1 MEKDCI
7 FCRIVAGEVPGD
19 ILYQDDHLVA
29 IRDINPQAPTH
40 ILILPKTHIPSLADL
55 TTEHMPLMG
64 SMIRVANELAKAEGV
79 ADRGYRLI
87 INSGLEA
94 GQEVPHLHMHL
105 LGGRPMGGL
114 G

>member
-1 MEKDCI
+1 
-7 FCRIVAGEVPGD
+7 
-19 ILYQDDHLVA
+19 
-29 IRDINPQAPTH
+29 
-40 ILILPKTHIPSLADL
+40 
-55 TTEHMPLMG
+55 MG
-64 SMIRVANELAKAEGV
+64 SMIRVASELAKAEGV
-79 ADRGYRLI
+79 ADKGYRLV

>member
-1 MEKDCI
+1 MGKDCI
-7 FCRIVAGEVPGD
+7 FCRIVAGEVPSD
-19 ILYQDDHLVA
+19 TLYQDDHLVA
-29 IRDINPQAPTH
+29 IRDTNPQAPTH
-40 ILILPKTHIPSLADL
+40 ILILPRAHVPSLADL
-55 TTEHMPLMG
+55 TAEQEPLMG
-64 SMIRVANELAKAEGV
+64 SMIRVASELAKAEGV
-79 ADRGYRLI
+79 ADKGYRLV

>member
-7 FCRIVAGEVPGD
+7 FCRIAAGEVPGD

-40 ILILPKTHIPSLADL
+40 ILIMPRAHVPSLSDL
-55 TTEHMPLMG
+55 TAEQSPLMG

-79 ADRGYRLI
+79 ADRGYRLV